1 MVGMLTVPVALAY
14 WTSCASG
21 QLLEGPVDRTVPLQ
35 SYSND
40 NGSPTWA
47 GSWLQVPEG
56 PDAISSYSDFGQELS
71 NGWSRPRL
79 QSPRARPAV
88 LPAGLQSS
96 EAIEEDVG
104 RGLSCSTC
112 GGQTFVA
119 CPGCLPSRRFSS
131 GGGEPRGMGQPLRC
145 ESWRYRPFSAGWL
158 MGLMVGSPL
167 IDDWVGMKEGFVGG
181 YRFGWDFDH
190 HWGCEVQFGFASV
203 GLYDSDRAKQAQLAA
218 DALLNLAAD
227 DPYLTRFEQRR
238 DADVS
243 LWDIHFLY
251 YPWGDATW
259 RPYGSIGLG
268 SAHVRFMDRLG
279 DRYSKSF
286 LGLPLALGLKYRC
299 NDWLAL
305 RVEVSDNMAFGGGS
319 GFNTLHNLSATGGLE
334 VRFGGTRKVYWPY
347 SPGRH
352 YW

>member
-1 MVGMLTVPVALAY
+1 MIGALAFPVALAY
-14 WTSCASG
+14 LTSCASG
-21 QLLEGPVDRTVPLQ
+21 QLLDGPVDLPLPRQ
-35 SYSND
+35 PYSND
-40 NGSPTWA
+40 NGLATWTGA
-47 GSWLQVPEG
+47 WQQVPER
-56 PDAISSYSDFGQELS
+56 PDAVSGYSDFGQQLSDGLS
-71 NGWSRPRL
+71 NP
-79 QSPRARPAV
+79 QS
-88 LPAGLQSS
+88 QSS
-96 EAIEEDVG
+96 SDQFLALPPGFQSSRAVDENIG
-104 RGLSCSTC
+104 RGVSCSTC
-112 GGQTFVA
+112 GDQTFAA
-119 CPGCLPSRRFSS
+119 CPVCRFSRFFS
-131 GGGEPRGMGQPLRC
+131 LPGRQHGRMGQPLSC

-167 IDDWVGMKEGFVGG
+167 IDDWVGLREGFVGG

-190 HWGCEVQFGFASV
+190 HWGCEMQFGFASI
-203 GLYDSDRAKQAQLAA
+203 GLYDSDRAKQARQAV

-268 SAHVRFMDRLG
+268 SMHVSFMDRLSE
-279 DRYSKSF
+279 RHSKSF

-305 RVEVSDNMAFGGGS
+305 RVEVSDNMAFGGGP

-334 VRFGGTRKVYWPY
+334 IRFGGTRKVYWPY

>member
-1 MVGMLTVPVALAY
+1 MVGILALQVALAY

-21 QLLEGPVDRTVPLQ
+21 QLLDGPVDLPLLSQ
-35 SYSND
+35 PYSND
-40 NGSPTWA
+40 NGPATWTGA
-47 GSWLQVPEG
+47 WQQVPEG
-56 PDAISSYSDFGQELS
+56 PDAISGYSDFGRQLS
-71 NGWSRPRL
+71 DAGSSPGAGSPSTQSFVLPPGL
-79 QSPRARPAV
+79 QSPKMV
-88 LPAGLQSS
+88 D
-96 EAIEEDVG
+96 EEIGWGV
-104 RGLSCSTC
+104 SCSTC

-119 CPGCLPSRRFSS
+119 CPGCLHSRLFSS
-131 GGGEPRGMGQPLRC
+131 LGGRRQGMGQPLRR

-158 MGLMVGSPL
+158 MGLMLGSPL
-167 IDDWVGMKEGFVGG
+167 IDDWIGMKEGFVGG
-181 YRFGWDFDH
+181 YRLGWDFDH
-190 HWGCEVQFGFASV
+190 RWGCEMQFGFASV

-305 RVEVSDNMAFGGGS
+305 RLEVSDNMAFGGGP
-319 GFNTLHNLSATGGLE
+319 GFNMLHNLSATGGLE